1 MFSTEE
7 LTLALLVI
15 SRQLCKGVCWEMNN
29 ILIAPMSDA
38 FMITKT
44 LYPVISSYSLKMC
57 DNVNIVN
64 LKNTI
69 NILILFITGCYGF
82 YCGTK
87 MYVWHFA
94 CLYVCESPQQNE
106 IIFTYSIQ
114 FSVINR
120 TNFHSNRLWHCCNC
134 TCPAGAT
141 ITHGRSAL
149 EVEVLPTSLCYHG
162 DLISLFWIQWL
173 LQLKLLS
180 LLLLN
185 N

>member
-87 MYVWHFA
+87 MPVSTCVSRLNKMKLFSLIQFNSLWLIELIFIVTDCDTVVTAPARQGPPSHTVGLLWRLR
-94 CLYVCESPQQNE
+94 CCQRLYV
-106 IIFTYSIQ
+106 TM
-114 FSVINR
+114 VI
-120 TNFHSNRLWHCCNC
+120 
-134 TCPAGAT
+134 
-141 ITHGRSAL
+141 
-149 EVEVLPTSLCYHG
+149 
-162 DLISLFWIQWL
+162 
-173 LQLKLLS
+173 
-180 LLLLN
+180 
-185 N
+185 